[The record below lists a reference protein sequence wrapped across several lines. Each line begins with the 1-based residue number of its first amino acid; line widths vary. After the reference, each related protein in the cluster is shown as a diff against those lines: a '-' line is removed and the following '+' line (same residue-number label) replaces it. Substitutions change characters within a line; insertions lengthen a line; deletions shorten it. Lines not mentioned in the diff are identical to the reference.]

1 MARKGLTGAQVAK
14 KLKIS
19 PAMLSRIINGERQ
32 PGKNLDAW
40 ANAFGLSEAQEISTF
55 IELGHL
61 ARLPPTFGSHLAGVL
76 EGLREEIKELRKQ
89 LEAIQSEQSKV
100 NS

>member
-19 PAMLSRIINGERQ
+19 PALLSRILKGERQ
-32 PGKNLDAW
+32 PGKDLVAW
-40 ANAFGLSEAQEISTF
+40 ANALGLSETQEISTF

-61 ARLPPTFGSHLAGVL
+61 ARLPPTFGSHLARVL
-76 EGLREEIKELRKQ
+76 EGLRDENKELHKQ
-89 LEAIQSEQSKV
+89 LEAIQSGQSKV